1 MDDEIMGEDNIASFK
16 YRMEDVR
23 LGRFFAIDPLT
34 RKYPHYTPYSFSGI
48 KVKVKVKNL
57 KTL

>member
-1 MDDEIMGEDNIASFK
+1 MGEDNIASFK